1 MGFMRLKNLA
11 FTAAI
16 VAICAS
22 FAAAQ
27 DAVKTLNGGVLNGKA
42 ISLPKPA
49 YPDLARK
56 AGVEGAVRVEVI
68 IDENGNI
75 ESAAA
80 VKDADAD
87 NEFASEVVDGKAA
100 LRSAAEAAALE
111 AKFSPTLLSG
121 VPVKVRG
128 TIVYNF
134 AMKSAPET
142 TGKGAINGG
151 ILNGRAT
158 ELPKAE
164 YPAAALAVR
173 AQGSVVV
180 NVMIDEGG
188 NVIQATAVS
197 GHPLLQASAVTAA
210 RKARFVPTMLSG
222 QPVRVSGMLTYAFVL
237 PEKDQ

>member
-1 MGFMRLKNLA
+1 MRLRNLA
-11 FTAAI
+11 FATAI
-16 VAICAS
+16 LSVCAS
-22 FAAAQ
+22 FVAAQ

-42 ISLPKPA
+42 VSLPKPA

-56 AGVEGAVRVEVI
+56 ARVEGTVRVEVI
-68 IDENGNI
+68 IDENGNV

-80 VKDADAD
+80 IKETEAD
-87 NEFASEVVDGKAA
+87 NEFAVEMADARAA
-100 LRSAAEAAALE
+100 LRSAAEVAALE
-111 AKFSPTLLSG
+111 SKFSPTLLGG
-121 VPVKVRG
+121 VPVKVKG

-134 AMKSAPET
+134 VAKAAPEAS
-142 TGKGAINGG
+142 GKGAINGG